1 MRSSRLRDAIA
12 IRNSAFDLLGRD
24 GYANGLVKDRI
35 TREIDTDEDL
45 DARVASLLAREIA
58 ADNAF

>member
-1 MRSSRLRDAIA
+1 MRSSRLRDGVA

-35 TREIDTDEDL
+35 AKSMRTKIPRAL
-45 DARVASLLAREIA
+45 RRR
-58 ADNAF
+58 